1 VNEAKWLLEALEQR
15 EHTFLEIVKVIASI
29 QKEFFLTGNKK
40 NLRPMILEDVARI
53 TGYDVST
60 ISRVTCNKY
69 AQTPFGNVLM
79 KDLFSISMI
88 SSDGEVV
95 STEKIKQEL
104 LEIVNEE
111 DKSKPYTDFD
121 LVAQLKDKGYILARR
136 TVAKYRE
143 MLHIPHARLRKR
155 I

>member
-1 VNEAKWLLEALEQR
+1 
-15 EHTFLEIVKVIASI
+15 
-29 QKEFFLTGNKK
+29 
-40 NLRPMILEDVARI
+40 
-53 TGYDVST
+53 
-60 ISRVTCNKY
+60 
-69 AQTPFGNVLM
+69 M

-111 DKSKPYTDFD
+111 NKSKPYTDFD
-121 LVAQLKDKGYILARR
+121 LVNQLKNKGYLLARR

-143 MLHIPHARLRKR
+143 ALHIPHARLRKG